1 MIPRFDTIFVIK
13 MKRMIFFNYNE
24 KGGVRNSVDNDDD
37 NNNRRQSHRPGPAV
51 IRNI

>member
-1 MIPRFDTIFVIK
+1 MVKQRSED
-13 MKRMIFFNYNE
+13 
-24 KGGVRNSVDNDDD
+24 SVDNNN

>member
-1 MIPRFDTIFVIK
+1 MVKQGSED
-13 MKRMIFFNYNE
+13 
-24 KGGVRNSVDNDDD
+24 SVDNNNN